1 MQKIRNIAII
11 AHVDHG
17 KTTITDQILKQCH
30 VFRDPD
36 AAGELIM
43 DSNDQERERGITITA
58 KNCSVNLPNG
68 DKLNIID
75 TPGHSDFGSEVERVL
90 GMADACL
97 LVVDA
102 FEGPMPQT
110 RFVLRHAL
118 AHQLK
123 IIVIFNK
130 IDKPN
135 IDFSD
140 AMNRV
145 FDLFI
150 DLGASEEQCD
160 FPYLYAIGRDGR
172 AGKTPVIDELAQ
184 DFTPLFDL
192 IAEQVQPKEIV
203 TGELQVQVTSLEYD
217 KYIGRIAVGRVTR
230 GTIRGN
236 QPVSYQNRKGETKT
250 GRIQKLFTWNG
261 ITKQEVAEASGN
273 EVVALAGFPEITIG
287 DTVCTGEVES
297 LPRWPIEEPTL
308 EVMFMPNSSP
318 FAGKEGDYVTSRN
331 IEERLNRELETNVGL
346 RVQAVKEGFKV
357 AGRGELHIGVLLE
370 NMRREGYEVAVGKPK
385 VLLNEKGE
393 EPYEEVF
400 IDLPDD
406 KVGAVIERLGKRKG
420 EMLSMHSAFGRTI
433 LRYKIPTRGLLGFR
447 NNFIMLTNGQGII
460 TSAFDSFG
468 PFAGTIENP
477 RNGSM
482 ISQAQGECTAF
493 SLDNLQERATLFV
506 QAGDL
511 VYEGQVIGECNR
523 NEELIVNPIKGK
535 ALTNMRAS
543 GSDDAVKLIPYKK
556 MTLEQCL
563 EWIAEDELLEVTPLS
578 LRLRKKLLTENDRRR
593 NYKQKLGK

>member
-1 MQKIRNIAII
+1 MSQIRNIAII

-17 KTTITDQILKQCH
+17 KTTLTDQILKQCH
-30 VFRDPD
+30 VFRDAN
-36 AAGELIM
+36 AAGELIL
-43 DSNDQERERGITITA
+43 DSNDQERERGITITS
-58 KNCSVNLPNG
+58 KNCSVTMPNG

-118 AHQLK
+118 QHDLK

-135 IDFSD
+135 IDFNN

-145 FDLFI
+145 FDLFV
-150 DLGASEEQCD
+150 DLGASNEQCD
-160 FPYLYAIGRDGR
+160 FPHLYAIGRDGR
-172 AGKTPVIDELAQ
+172 AGKTPNIDELAP
-184 DFTPLFDL
+184 DLSPLFEL
-192 IAEQVQPKEIV
+192 LVEQVEPKTIQ
-203 TGELQVQVTSLEYD
+203 TGELQLQVTSLEYD
-217 KYIGRIAVGRVTR
+217 KYLGRIGIGRVNR
-230 GTIRGN
+230 GKISTN
-236 QPVSYQNRKGETKT
+236 QSVSYQNRKGEIKN
-250 GRIQKLFTWNG
+250 GRIQKLFTWDG
-261 ITKQEVAEASGN
+261 ITKQETPEASGN
-273 EVVALAGFPEITIG
+273 EIVAFSGFPEITIG
-287 DTVCTGEVES
+287 DTICTGEVEV
-297 LPRWPIEEPTL
+297 LKRWPIEEPTL

-318 FAGKEGDYVTSRN
+318 FAGQEGDYVTGRN

-346 RVQAVKEGFKV
+346 RVNAVTDGFKV

-385 VLLNEKGE
+385 VLFNEQGE
-393 EPYEEVF
+393 EPYEELF

-406 KVGAVIERLGKRKG
+406 KVGTVIERLGKRKG
-420 EMLSMHSAFGRTI
+420 EMLSMHANFGRT
-433 LRYKIPTRGLLGFR
+433 LLSYKIPTRGLLGFR
-447 NNFIMLTNGQGII
+447 NQFTILTNGQGIL

-468 PFAGTIENP
+468 KNLGEFTTP
-477 RNGSM
+477 RNGAM
-482 ISQAQGECTAF
+482 ISQAQGECTGFA
-493 SLDNLQERATLFV
+493 LDNLQDRATLFI
-506 QAGDL
+506 QAGDK
-511 VYEGQVIGECNR
+511 VYEGQIIGECNR
-523 NEELIVNPIKGK
+523 AEELVVNPTKGK

-543 GSDDAVKLIPYKK
+543 GSDDAVRLTPRKE

-563 EWIAEDELLEVTPLS
+563 EWIAEDELLEVTPAS
-578 LRLRKKLLTENDRRR
+578 LRLRKKFLTENERKR
-593 NYKQKLGK
+593 QK

>member
-17 KTTITDQILKQCH
+17 KTTMTDQILKQCH
-30 VFRDPD
+30 VFRN
-36 AAGELIM
+36 AETAGDLIM
-43 DSNDQERERGITITA
+43 DSGDQERERGITITA
-58 KNCSVNLPNG
+58 KNCSVQLPNG
-68 DKLNIID
+68 DKMNIVD

-90 GMADACL
+90 GMVDACL

-118 AHQLK
+118 AHKLK

-135 IDFSD
+135 INAQD
-140 AMNRV
+140 AMNKV
-145 FDLFI
+145 FDLFV

-160 FPYLYAIGRDGR
+160 FPYLYAVGR
-172 AGKTPVIDELAQ
+172 AGRVGTECDVAKLAP
-184 DFTPLFDL
+184 DLAPLFDL
-192 IAEQVQPKEIV
+192 IVKEVPAKEIV
-203 TGELQVQVTSLEYD
+203 KGDLQVQVTSLEYD
-217 KYIGRIAVGRVTR
+217 KYIGRLAVGRVSR
-230 GTIRGN
+230 GEVKSN
-236 QPVSYQNRKGETKT
+236 QTVSYQNRKGEIKT

-261 ITKQEVAEASGN
+261 IAKQESAEASGN
-273 EVVALAGFPEITIG
+273 EIVAIAGFPDITIG
-287 DTVCTGEVES
+287 DTICSGEMQALS
-297 LPRWPIEEPTL
+297 RWPIEEPTL
-308 EVMFMPNSSP
+308 EVLFVPNSSP
-318 FAGKEGDYVTSRN
+318 FAGKEGSYVTGRN

-346 RVQAVKEGFKV
+346 RVQQVPEGFKV

-370 NMRREGYEVAVGKPK
+370 NMRRESYEVAVGKPR

-400 IDLPDD
+400 ADVPDD
-406 KVGAVIERLGKRKG
+406 KVGAVIEQLGKRKG
-420 EMLSMHSAFGRTI
+420 EMLSMHSSFGRTM

-447 NNFIMLTNGQGII
+447 NQFIILTNGQGVI

-468 PFAGTIENP
+468 PKAGEIRTP

-482 ISQAQGECTAF
+482 ISQAQGECTTF

-506 QAGDL
+506 QAGDV
-511 VYEGQVIGECNR
+511 VYEGQIIGECNR

-543 GSDDAVKLIPYKK
+543 GTDEAARLIPFKK

-563 EWIAEDELLEVTPLS
+563 EWIAEDELLEVTPHN

-593 NYKQKLGK
+593 THKQK